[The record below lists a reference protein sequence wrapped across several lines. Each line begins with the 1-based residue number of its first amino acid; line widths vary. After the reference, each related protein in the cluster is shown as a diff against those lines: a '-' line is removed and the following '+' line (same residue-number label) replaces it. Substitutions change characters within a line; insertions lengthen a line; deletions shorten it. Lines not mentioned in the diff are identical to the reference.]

1 MFVVVHGKL
10 RKKERYRPKQRLE
23 RLQHT
28 VLPFSHRVEKNV
40 FYNIDGLTTWYL
52 YRNRCLFLLPG
63 VI

>member
-10 RKKERYRPKQRLE
+10 RKKERYRLE

-28 VLPFSHRVEKNV
+28 VLPFSHRVEKKF
-40 FYNIDGLTTWYL
+40 FYNVDGLTTWYL